1 MGVVIRLLSL
11 SAQVLTTVSRG
22 ENDDSH
28 QMDVGSRVGDAAR
41 GQTLSVEEVTAAP
54 REYPRATSRG
64 RLWYIDPQPS
74 LLSVR
79 ALFGASD
86 SRVRVSTSR
95 YTWP

>member
-11 SAQVLTTVSRG
+11 SAQVLTTGSRG

-64 RLWYIDPQPS
+64 RPWYIDPQPS